1 MGIETV
7 ASTVLHAFSARA
19 AEAPNRT
26 AVLSRD
32 ASLTYG
38 ELDARSNRVA
48 RALIARGVA
57 PGSLVPVE
65 AVRSADFL

>member
-1 MGIETV
+1 MGIETIE
-7 ASTVLHAFSARA
+7 STVLHAFSARV
-19 AEAPNRT
+19 AEAPNHT
-26 AVLSRD
+26 AILARD

-38 ELDARSNRVA
+38 ELDTRSNRVA

-65 AVRSADFL
+65 AVRSA